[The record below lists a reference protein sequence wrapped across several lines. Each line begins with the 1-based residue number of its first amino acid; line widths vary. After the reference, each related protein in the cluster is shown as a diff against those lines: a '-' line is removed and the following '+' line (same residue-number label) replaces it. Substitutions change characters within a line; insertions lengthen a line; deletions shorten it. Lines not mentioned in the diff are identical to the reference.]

1 MHRRGTPR
9 TGSKRKQESRI
20 GVRTYRDFSVGQLQ
34 RQKQQSVRNATIITT
49 TTIGGGIGTYIDQ
62 LRKLDG
68 KGSHIYQGRRTTSS
82 TDKQRR
88 AKETGEGKKPRGI
101 ERKRRRK
108 GEEERGR
115 KKRQVGKM

>member
-9 TGSKRKQESRI
+9 TGSVRKQEGR
-20 GVRTYRDFSVGQLQ
+20 RTYRDFSVGQLQ
-34 RQKQQSVRNATIITT
+34 REKQQSVRNATIITT
-49 TTIGGGIGTYIDQ
+49 TTIGGIGTYIDQ

-88 AKETGEGKKPRGI
+88 AK
-101 ERKRRRK
+101 
-108 GEEERGR
+108 
-115 KKRQVGKM
+115 